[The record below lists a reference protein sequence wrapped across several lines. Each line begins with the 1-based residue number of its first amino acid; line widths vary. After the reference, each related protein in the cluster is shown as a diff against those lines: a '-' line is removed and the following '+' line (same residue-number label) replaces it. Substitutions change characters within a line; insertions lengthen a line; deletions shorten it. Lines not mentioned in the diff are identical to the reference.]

1 MTRPMHDFRLL
12 RPATVDAAV
21 EARATHQGSRLIG
34 GGTDL
39 LVNLRRGLGT
49 PPVLISTDTIEE
61 IGSLTISATGARIGS
76 AVTLAEIAA
85 SRELEKYFPAVAE
98 AAATIA
104 GPSHRNLATVGGNLC
119 LDTRCIYYN
128 QSEWWRGSNGYCLK
142 HAGDVCHVA
151 PQGNRCHAVF
161 SGDLAPALLVHGA
174 SVEVAGSGGRRRMP
188 LADLYREDGKAH
200 LALADDEMITAV
212 FLDREDLRS
221 AYAKVRTRKAMD
233 FPLAGVAAAVAGDEH
248 GLTTL
253 RIALTGTNSC
263 PVLLQGTDALT
274 GIPVDDALLKA
285 IDKLVQRQA
294 QPVRTTLASA
304 NYRRLAAAG
313 LARRLTHNLARGIP
327 GAS

>member
-1 MTRPMHDFRLL
+1 MTRPMHNFRLL
-12 RPATVDAAV
+12 RPATVSAAV
-21 EARATHQGSRLIG
+21 EARVTHQGSRLVG

-39 LVNLRRGLGT
+39 LVNLRRGLGA
-49 PPVLISTDTIEE
+49 PPVLISIDAIEE
-61 IGSLTISATGARIGS
+61 VGTLTVTEAGARIGS

-85 SRELEKYFPAVAE
+85 SRELERYFPAVVQ
-98 AAATIA
+98 AATTIA

-128 QSEWWRGSNGYCLK
+128 QGEWWRSSNGYCLK
-142 HAGDVCHVA
+142 HRGDICHVA

-174 SVEVAGSGGRRRMP
+174 IVEVAGPGGRRLMP
-188 LADLYREDGKAH
+188 LANLYHEDGKAH
-200 LALADDEMITAV
+200 LALADDELITTV
-212 FLDREDLRS
+212 SLEREDLRS
-221 AYAKVRTRKAMD
+221 GYAKVRTRKAMD
-233 FPLAGVAAAVAGDEH
+233 FPLAGVAAALAGDER

-263 PVLLQGTDALT
+263 PVVLQGTDALT
-274 GIPVDDALLKA
+274 GIPVNDELLKS

-313 LARRLTHNLARGIP
+313 LARRLTRELAQRMS